1 MRQCTFL
8 RKLEDVERLCFKIMD
23 MLKELDG
30 EATNLITEGEIVK
43 LFEKDANSIKEGYEM
58 KEISRKEAQQL
69 LQDLHRVADELER
82 YISHVREIFLKLEE
96 DSHSI
101 LRKLIEPPQ
110 LGVPVT
116 VVKGEIKRLINQILE
131 KDIPKREFGVLE
143 VSNLSESECRQK
155 IHEFI
160 NEYSSGLVITQP
172 ELSDHVTKILSD
184 AHVRFE
190 VKKVGLKII
199 FMVEAQK

>member
-1 MRQCTFL
+1 MRRCTFL
-8 RKLEDVERLCFKIMD
+8 RKLEDVERHCSNIMS
-23 MLKELDG
+23 MLKELDK
-30 EATNLITEGEIVK
+30 EATSLITKEEIVE
-43 LFEKDANSIKEGYEM
+43 LFEKDANSIKESYERG
-58 KEISRKEAQQL
+58 EISRKEAQQL

-96 DSHSI
+96 NSRSI

-110 LGVPVT
+110 FGVPVT
-116 VVKGEIKRLINQILE
+116 VVKGEIKRLINQILGE
-131 KDIPKREFGVLE
+131 DIPKREFGVLE

-172 ELSDHVTKILSD
+172 ELSECLTKILND

-190 VKKVGLKII
+190 VKKVGVKII
-199 FMVEAQK
+199 FMVEGQK